1 MAILATEKVLT
12 LDYWKP
18 AYKLQVGDYVF
29 DRSGKLVKIKLIQ
42 EYRAQDCFEVEFD
55 DALCVGGD
63 ANLGF
68 LVETPKYRQRL
79 CNYKSVH
86 KFKRPLAHT
95 KLKDLLD
102 QPLLTKTNRKMLSVP
117 TTQPLALPHQDL
129 PVPPFVMGFWFFS
142 KKANNLYA
150 ASAKNFDLVKEKL
163 RDYGYK
169 TINRCLYRTG
179 KQAFYITPSID
190 AHLAP
195 NIPKQIPNNYLL
207 ASAEQRI
214 ELLSGVVMAKQG
226 QYNEKR
232 DTFQVT
238 SRHLPTV
245 SQIQVLA
252 ESLGCKTKIHFN
264 KHLKNYTLSF
274 KTKHVLVPYQ
284 RSKPVKVHH
293 ARRYVT
299 KINSIPDQL
308 CVYIE
313 TTGQDNTILVGEGFI
328 STC

>member
-1 MAILATEKVLT
+1 MAITAQTKVLT

-29 DRSGKLVKIKLIQ
+29 DRNGSLVKIKLIQ
-42 EYRAQDCFEVEFD
+42 EYRAEECFEVQFN
-55 DALCVGGD
+55 DALCVSGD

-68 LVETPKYRQRL
+68 LIETPKYRQRIAD
-79 CNYKSVH
+79 YKGVNR
-86 KFKRPLAHT
+86 FRRPLAHT
-95 KLKDLLD
+95 KIKDLLD
-102 QPLLTKTNRKMLSVP
+102 KPLLTKTNRKMYSVP
-117 TTQPLALPHQDL
+117 TTQPLTLPHQDL
-129 PVPPFVMGFWFFS
+129 PIPPFVMGFWFFR

-169 TINRCLYRTG
+169 TKNRCLYKTG
-179 KQAFYITPSID
+179 KQEFYIIPSID
-190 AHLAP
+190 SHLAP

-207 ASAEQRI
+207 ASVEQRI
-214 ELLSGVVMAKQG
+214 ELLSGVILAKQG

-232 DTFQVT
+232 DRFQVT
-238 SRHLPTV
+238 SKHLPTV
-245 SQIQVLA
+245 VQIQGLA
-252 ESLGCKTKIHFN
+252 ESLGCKTKIHN
-264 KHLKNYTLSF
+264 NPWLKNYTLIF

-284 RSKPVKVHH
+284 RSKPVKVHYD
-293 ARRYVT
+293 RRYIT
-299 KINSIPDQL
+299 SISKIPAQL

-313 TTGQDNTILVGEGFI
+313 TTGQDNTLLVEEGFI

>member
-42 EYRAQDCFEVEFD
+42 EYRAEDCFEVQFD

-68 LVETPKYRQRL
+68 LVETRKYRQRL
-79 CNYKSVH
+79 CNYKGINR
-86 KFKRPLAHT
+86 FRRPLAHT
-95 KLKDLLD
+95 KIKDVID
-102 QPLLTKTNRKMLSVP
+102 QPLLTEQNRKLFSVP
-117 TTQPLALPHQDL
+117 TTQPLTLPHQDL
-129 PVPPFVMGFWFFS
+129 PIPPFVMGFWFFS
-142 KKANNLYA
+142 KKSRSLYT
-150 ASAKNFDLVKEKL
+150 ASAKNFDFVKEKL

-169 TINRCLYRTG
+169 TVHRCLHRTG
-179 KQAFYITPSID
+179 KREFYITPSID
-190 AHLAP
+190 SHLAP

-214 ELLSGVVMAKQG
+214 ELLSGVIMAKHS
-226 QYNEKR
+226 QYNEAT
-232 DTFQVT
+232 DTFRVT

-245 SQIQVLA
+245 TQIQGLA
-252 ESLGCKTKIHFN
+252 ESLGCKTKIHHN
-264 KHLKNYTLSF
+264 EYLKNYTLSF

-299 KINSIPDQL
+299 KISSIPAQL
-308 CVYIE
+308 CVHIE